1 MPIMNKSG
9 YSMYWNSMWDDK
21 LNYTRSF
28 KDDVFIKFFFYLF
41 IEGGYSFLMR
51 YKIKNIDDHFNYLK
65 IKYNLHIL
73 KKKKDENKYMYLTDE
88 SNSSKIYLS
97 KIWVL
102 KYQTWIIFYFFTYSF
117 KSGVFFK
124 KKKYV
129 KVSRSNNNYLN
140 LMNSYYK
147 NLIKIDYDYD
157 LYNNYSFNKF
167 SF

>member
-124 KKKYV
+124 KKKYA
-129 KVSRSNNNYLN
+129 KLGKSNNNYLN

-147 NLIKIDYDYD
+147 NLIKVNYDYD

>member
-65 IKYNLHIL
+65 IKYYFQIF

-124 KKKYV
+124 KKKYA
-129 KVSRSNNNYLN
+129 KLGKSNNNYLN

-147 NLIKIDYDYD
+147 NLIKVNYDYD